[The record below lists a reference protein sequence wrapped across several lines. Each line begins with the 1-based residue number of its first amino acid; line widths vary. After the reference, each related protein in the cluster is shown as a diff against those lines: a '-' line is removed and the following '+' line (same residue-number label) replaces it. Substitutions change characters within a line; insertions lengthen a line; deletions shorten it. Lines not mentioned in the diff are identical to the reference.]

1 MISIQTFC
9 RALAVV
15 SLAGLAAGCTV
26 NEVMN
31 QGLKE
36 GRESGLV
43 TNTILNKVGP
53 GLERAWIYEIDGEP
67 VTYTRRSFRL
77 PVGEHTLRV
86 WPLDNAPRS
95 QQMVPDNARII
106 RENIEIEEIT
116 IDVEPGYRYYL
127 AARTNITRTSST
139 IVGTETY
146 NFKSGMFIVPVV
158 TREAEP
164 LDFVEGA
171 KGLSVFFLSM
181 AVPAAVVPAL
191 F

>member
-1 MISIQTFC
+1 MTAI
-9 RALAVV
+9 RACLRVATVAVILAHV
-15 SLAGLAAGCTV
+15 GGCAV

-31 QGLKE
+31 QGLRE

-43 TNTILNKVGP
+43 TNTIYNKVAP

-67 VTYTRRSFRL
+67 VSYTRRSFRL
-77 PVGEHTLRV
+77 PIGEHTIKV

-95 QQMVPDNARII
+95 QQMVPDLARVR
-106 RENIEIEEIT
+106 RENIAIESIT

-127 AARTNITRTSST
+127 AAKTNIVRTRST

-146 NFKSGMFIVPVV
+146 SFKGGKFIVPVV

-171 KGLSVFFLSM
+171 KGMSVFFLSM
-181 AVPAAVVPAL
+181 ALPALVVPAAL
-191 F
+191 

>member
-1 MISIQTFC
+1 MRYQ
-9 RALAVV
+9 RAVRLLAP
-15 SLAGLAAGCTV
+15 LTALLGLTAGCAV

-43 TNTILNKVGP
+43 TNTILNKAP
-53 GLERAWIYEIDGEP
+53 LGLERAWIYEIDGEP

-77 PVGEHTLRV
+77 PIGEHTLKV

-95 QQMVPDNARII
+95 QQMVPDLARIR
-106 RENIEIEEIT
+106 RENIQIESIT

-127 AARTNITRTSST
+127 AARTNIIRTRST
-139 IVGTETY
+139 IVGSETY
-146 NFKSGMFIVPVV
+146 NFKGGKFVVPVV
-158 TREAEP
+158 TKEAEP

-171 KGLSVFFLSM
+171 TGMSVFFLSM
-181 AVPAAVVPAL
+181 ALPAVVVPAVM
-191 F
+191 

>member
-1 MISIQTFC
+1 MPAIRQRLRAIAIVAIAIQSA
-9 RALAVV
+9 R
-15 SLAGLAAGCTV
+15 CTD

-31 QGLKE
+31 QGLRE

-43 TNTILNKVGP
+43 TNTIYNKVSS

-67 VTYTRRSFRL
+67 VSYTRRSFRL
-77 PVGEHTLRV
+77 PIGEHTIKV

-95 QQMVPDNARII
+95 QQMVPDLARVR
-106 RENIEIEEIT
+106 RENIAIESIT

-127 AARTNITRTSST
+127 AAKTNIVRTRST

-146 NFKSGMFIVPVV
+146 SFKGGKFIVPVV

-171 KGLSVFFLSM
+171 KGMSVFFLSM
-181 AVPAAVVPAL
+181 ALPAVAVPAA